1 MDELVDAPGAYC
13 LAKEGEL
20 YLVYLPAETA
30 PSQLHLNQPGTL
42 EVTWFNPRTGGELQQ
57 GSVQSISGKGPRSL
71 GTAPSD
77 PDLDWVV
84 VIQP

>member
-20 YLVYLPAETA
+20 YLVYLQAGTNTA
-30 PSQLHLNQPGTL
+30 KLKHMQTSSLS
-42 EVTWFNPRTGGELQQ
+42 VTWFNPRTGGELQQ
-57 GSVQSISGKGPRSL
+57 GSLASISGTGLHSL
-71 GTAPSD
+71 GTPPSD
-77 PDLDWVV
+77 PDKDWVV